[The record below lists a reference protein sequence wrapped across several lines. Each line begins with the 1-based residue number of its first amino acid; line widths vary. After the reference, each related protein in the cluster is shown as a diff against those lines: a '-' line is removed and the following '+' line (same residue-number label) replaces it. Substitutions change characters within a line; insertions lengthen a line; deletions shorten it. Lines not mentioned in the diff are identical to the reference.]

1 MRQGKNTE
9 LDLVSGSVPLTNVSV
24 SLSGRPENMRIQIPN
39 TENNSLK
46 CFVFQVLG
54 KCYVMCVKDY
64 FKFRPEGFEEKDIFV
79 CEWRYTSKIRNWK
92 KIKPSSYWDTPDHV
106 TIVPRD
112 VPLLPNKIPSVFKV
126 RFL

>member
-1 MRQGKNTE
+1 VRQKKQQFE
-9 LDLVSGSVPLTNVSV
+9 ILEIL
-24 SLSGRPENMRIQIPN
+24 
-39 TENNSLK
+39 
-46 CFVFQVLG
+46 CFQVLG

-112 VPLLPNKIPSVFKV
+112 VPLPPTKIPSVFKV
-126 RFL
+126 SFL